1 MFLLFYEV
9 KKRFFLVSY
18 HVVKADDDM
27 SSVSLLKRDKQAFFC
42 CKTGNQFVEVK
53 AILWFYP

>member
-27 SSVSLLKRDKQAFFC
+27 SSVSLLKRDRHALVDLVSCLSRFRQY
-42 CKTGNQFVEVK
+42 QH
-53 AILWFYP
+53 L